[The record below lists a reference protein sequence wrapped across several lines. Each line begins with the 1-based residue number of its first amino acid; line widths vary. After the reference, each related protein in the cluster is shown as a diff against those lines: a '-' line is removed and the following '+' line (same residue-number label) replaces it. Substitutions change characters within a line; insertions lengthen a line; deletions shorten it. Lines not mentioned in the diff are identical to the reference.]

1 MGLFGNQFASV
12 IEWEEYRDD
21 VIFWKWKNTEIRKN
35 SRLIIK
41 PGQSAVFLYNGRL
54 EGVFTDEG
62 DYEIDSQIVPFLSSL
77 KEFKFGFRNA
87 LRAEVLFVNTKEFTM
102 TWGTKNPVMVPF
114 DAMPGGVPIRCF
126 GTYIMKVDDLVAMIN
141 NLAGVRE
148 IYTVEDVKLRVDS
161 ILDQLLM
168 RWIAQEGKDLFH
180 LQSHADAIGAGICT
194 DLDMELIKIGL
205 TVSNFKVSSFS
216 YPKDIQDRIHQAA
229 SDSILHSDRTAASG
243 GSKFCAY
250 CGAPVKPGARFCT
263 ECGKPV

>member
-12 IEWEEYRDD
+12 IEWQEYRDD
-21 VIFWKWKNTEIRKN
+21 VIFWKLPNSEIRKN

-77 KEFKFGFRNA
+77 KGFKFGFRNA
-87 LRAEVLFVNTKEFTM
+87 LRAEILFVNTKEFTM

-114 DAMPGGVPIRCF
+114 DTIPGGVPIRCF
-126 GTYIMKVDDLVAMIN
+126 GTYIMKVDDLVAMID
-141 NLAGVRE
+141 NLAGMRE
-148 IYTVEDVKLRVDS
+148 VYTVEDVKLRVDS
-161 ILDQLLM
+161 VLDQLLM
-168 RWIAQEGKDLFH
+168 RHIAQEGKDLFH
-180 LQSHADAIGAGICT
+180 LQSNAQAIGAGICT

-229 SDSILHSDRTAASG
+229 SDSILHTDGSKASG
-243 GSKFCAY
+243 GGKFCAY
-250 CGAPVKPGARFCT
+250 CGAPLKPGARFCT